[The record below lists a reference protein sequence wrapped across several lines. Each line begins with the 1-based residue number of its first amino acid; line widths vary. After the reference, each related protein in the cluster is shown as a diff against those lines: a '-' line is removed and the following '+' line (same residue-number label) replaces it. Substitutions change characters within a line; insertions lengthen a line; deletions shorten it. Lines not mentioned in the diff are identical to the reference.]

1 MKSKELVAYSA
12 AFAGPLAGNAV
23 LALLDTF
30 EGEWQV
36 SSTTILL
43 AIPAF
48 MFPFAT
54 IQLFSGTISD
64 AYNRRN
70 TMVFGFLIYA
80 VGGFL
85 AALSSSF
92 GFFMITRF
100 VQGIGFAFVQPV
112 LLATLSEISTPER
125 LGLVMGYYGSST
137 TAGVA
142 LGPLLAGFLAEV
154 NWRWAFVLIG
164 SLGIAVMLSMLAVF
178 PAEPRRSSGRIS
190 ASSIGRQL
198 LSAARRADV
207 VRLSAVGF
215 IAFLSF
221 VGVMAFVANELGSGP
236 LHLRPSEIGI
246 AVSANGAAGIAFSP
260 LSGRLVDR
268 KGTRISV
275 IIGFATA
282 GLGALILAF
291 STRYEQFIA
300 SMAIQGTGTSFV
312 WSALLTM
319 IVRAHPSLRGTASS
333 VFNSSR
339 FFGYALAPV
348 ALAPILVS
356 SGFASLMILCS
367 FLCLIALVLA
377 LVTSSSLDRG

>member
-30 EGEWQV
+30 EKEWHV

-92 GFFMITRF
+92 GFFITTRF
-100 VQGIGFAFVQPV
+100 IQGIGFALVQPV
-112 LLATLSEISTPER
+112 LLATLSEISTAER

-154 NWRWAFVLIG
+154 DWRWAFVLIG
-164 SLGIAVMLSMLAVF
+164 FLGIAVMLSMLAVF
-178 PAEPRRSSGRIS
+178 PIEPRRSAGKIS
-190 ASSIGRQL
+190 ARSIGRQL
-198 LSAARRADV
+198 LSSMRRTDV
-207 VRLSAVGF
+207 ARLSASGF

-221 VGVMAFVANELGSGP
+221 VGVMSFVANELGSGP
-236 LHLRPSEIGI
+236 LQLGPSEIGM

-268 KGTRISV
+268 NGTRISV
-275 IIGFATA
+275 ILGFVIAGIGT
-282 GLGALILAF
+282 LILAF

-300 SMAIQGTGTSFV
+300 SMAIRSEDV
-312 WSALLTM
+312 
-319 IVRAHPSLRGTASS
+319 V
-333 VFNSSR
+333 
-339 FFGYALAPV
+339 
-348 ALAPILVS
+348 
-356 SGFASLMILCS
+356 
-367 FLCLIALVLA
+367 
-377 LVTSSSLDRG
+377 

>member
-1 MKSKELVAYSA
+1 MKSNELVAYSA

-30 EGEWQV
+30 EGEWHV

-43 AIPAF
+43 SIPAF

-70 TMVFGFLIYA
+70 TMVLGFLIYA

-85 AALSSSF
+85 AAFSSSF

-100 VQGIGFAFVQPV
+100 IQGTGFAFVQPV
-112 LLATLSEISTPER
+112 LLATLSEISTPDR

-154 NWRWAFVLIG
+154 SWRWAFVLIG

-178 PAEPRRSSGRIS
+178 PAEPRRLSGRIS
-190 ASSIGRQL
+190 ARSIGRQL
-198 LSAARRADV
+198 LSSTSRADV
-207 VRLSAVGF
+207 VRLSAAGF
-215 IAFLSF
+215 VAFLSF
-221 VGVMAFVANELGSGP
+221 VGVMSFVANQLGSGP
-236 LHLRPSEIGI
+236 MHLGPSEIGI

-275 IIGFATA
+275 IMGFVTA
-282 GLGALILAF
+282 GLGTLILAF

-319 IVRAHPSLRGTASS
+319 IVRAHPTLRGTASS

-339 FFGYALAPV
+339 FFGYAIAPIALAPV
-348 ALAPILVS
+348 LVS

-367 FLCLIALVLA
+367 FLCLVALVLA
-377 LVTSSSLDRG
+377 LVTSRSLNRG